1 MPRRH
6 ARRTPP
12 PALVAPRG
20 EAAPRARI
28 AVSPYRRAFVSR
40 NSLRDRARV
49 LLDPH
54 RSYAI
59 GTRAA
64 FAPTIDPSE
73 NQAPCHT
80 SSRAD

>member
-1 MPRRH
+1 M
-6 ARRTPP
+6 
-12 PALVAPRG
+12 
-20 EAAPRARI
+20 
-28 AVSPYRRAFVSR
+28 
-40 NSLRDRARV
+40 